1 MRFAG
6 LIYATARKLGQKANL
21 TLRRLPGKWVT
32 GTHQCRISLLLCILV
47 FALGFYVR
55 FDEFAFWNKFPEVF
69 YYDDQPVLA
78 NGDGY
83 YYLRMARDLVENR
96 YNAVDQ
102 LKKHPDHIL
111 RPTPPPLI
119 SSLAAWVSAISPM
132 SLDWIA
138 VFLPAIAGPLLII
151 PLYGLCRMLEG
162 GRFMGITAAFFSVLS
177 IQYVYRTRIGF
188 FDTDCLNV
196 TLIVTITYFF
206 MLFAVKTG
214 FSRYFFFV
222 SGIFFTGI
230 FVWHW
235 DQVRHVVIAISLF
248 PLLVALIFFYRPSHK
263 EGLIFSTICMLALT
277 LGLFWQG
284 YAGVKSLF
292 NDFLDFSQFLA
303 TDQTGYFPGT
313 LSEIRELQ
321 IPNLGQVIDY
331 STGNGVVLFLAVAG
345 LILLLVKNGK
355 KSLFLAM
362 LLILAGLTFFLGNR
376 FMIFFAPVTA
386 IGLGYLADVL
396 WSRKNV
402 SNIMKVCTIGLV
414 LLLAWPAYI
423 KDTKMRFSPALM
435 NFWPGV
441 KSIAELTPPDAVV
454 WSSWDAG
461 NPLMYYARRKTVS
474 DAQFSEGGERHIY
487 SYMPIADENPR
498 FSANFIQFFAK
509 NGVRGI
515 HEVYRAS
522 NKDPVR
528 GMSLIRSVLS
538 AGPLRAREVLTDEIS
553 SQNLLLQNG
562 RVDADKWLQFFFPA
576 EHSPI
581 YLLLHQDMTSSPGW
595 FRFGTWDLT
604 SGQGDEPIYRPY
616 FLINDEKG
624 KLVTSGGTLE
634 IDGPEAGLFR
644 LDEDGTDTSLL
655 ISHLLVQ
662 TGQRITTATFDVQNK
677 LCFEM
682 YQPGRFGALMT
693 NKVAASTFNQ
703 LFIRHASDS
712 GRFKLIA
719 EDIPRYQ
726 IWQVQA
732 DHL

>member
-1 MRFAG
+1 M
-6 LIYATARKLGQKANL
+6 
-21 TLRRLPGKWVT
+21 
-32 GTHQCRISLLLCILV
+32 SLVLCLLVL
-47 FALGFYVR
+47 ALGFYVR
-55 FDEFAFWNKFPEVF
+55 VDEFAFWNKFPEVF

-96 YNAVDQ
+96 YKAVDE
-102 LKKHPDHIL
+102 LKKHPDHVL
-111 RPTPPPLI
+111 RSTPPPLI
-119 SSLAAWVSAISPM
+119 SSLVAWISAISSM
-132 SLDWIA
+132 SLEWIA

-151 PLYGLCRMLEG
+151 PLYGLCRMLGG
-162 GRFMGITAAFFSVLS
+162 GRFMGITAAFFAVLS
-177 IQYVYRTRIGF
+177 IQYVYRTRLGF

-196 TLIVTITYFF
+196 TLMVTVTYFF
-206 MLFAVKTG
+206 MLFAIKTG

-235 DQVRHVVIAISLF
+235 DMVRHIVIAISLF
-248 PLLVALIFFYRPSHK
+248 PLLVALIFFYRPSLK
-263 EGLIFSTICMLALT
+263 EGLIFSTICILALT

-284 YAGVKSLF
+284 FAGVKTFF
-292 NDFLDFSQFLA
+292 NDFVNFSLLLA
-303 TDQTGYFPGT
+303 TDQTGHFSGT
-313 LSEIRELQ
+313 YSEVRELK
-321 IPNLGQVIDY
+321 IPNLRELIDY
-331 STGNGVVLFLAVAG
+331 STGNGVVFFLAVAG

-362 LLILAGLTFFLGNR
+362 LVILAGLTFFLGIR
-376 FMIFFAPVTA
+376 FIIFFAPVTA
-386 IGLGYLADVL
+386 IGLGCLADLL

-402 SNIMKVCTIGLV
+402 SNLMKVCTIGLV
-414 LLLAWPAYI
+414 LLSAWPAYI

-474 DAQFSEGGERHIY
+474 DAQFPEGGERHIY
-487 SYMPIADENPR
+487 AYMPMADENPR
-498 FSANFIQFFAK
+498 FSANFIQFFAE

-515 HEVYRAS
+515 HKVYRAS
-522 NKDPVR
+522 HNDPVR
-528 GMSLIRSVLS
+528 GMTLIRSVLS
-538 AGPLRAREVLTDEIS
+538 AGPKKAREVLTDTIIS
-553 SQNLLLQNG
+553 QDLLLQNG
-562 RVDADKWLQFFFPA
+562 MVNADKWLQFFFPPGRA
-576 EHSPI
+576 PI
-581 YLLLHQDMTSSPGW
+581 FLLLHQDMTYSHGW
-595 FRFGTWDLT
+595 FNFGRWDLK
-604 SGQGDEPIYRPY
+604 SGQGNEAVYHPCFVIK
-616 FLINDEKG
+616 DEKG
-624 KLVTSGGTLE
+624 KLVTTGGTLE

-644 LDEDGTDTSLL
+644 LDENGAENSLR

-662 TGQRITTATFDVQNK
+662 TGQRIITTTFDVQK
-677 LCFEM
+677 ELCFEM
-682 YQPGRFGALMT
+682 YKPGRFGALMT

-703 LFIRHASDS
+703 LFIRHVSDS
-712 GRFKLIA
+712 EHFKLIA

-726 IWQVQA
+726 VWQVQA